1 MGSVKRYVVPSCNCV
16 IVSSCHRVVVS
27 CDLSMKFTK
36 IYRILDFCSQFLLG
50 LVSYKKENLMSEL
63 LILQSISTGHT
74 DSKI

>member
-1 MGSVKRYVVPSCNCV
+1 MLCRRV
-16 IVSSCHRVVVS
+16 IVSSCRHVIVS

-63 LILQSISTGHT
+63 LILQSLSIGHT
-74 DSKI
+74 DNKI